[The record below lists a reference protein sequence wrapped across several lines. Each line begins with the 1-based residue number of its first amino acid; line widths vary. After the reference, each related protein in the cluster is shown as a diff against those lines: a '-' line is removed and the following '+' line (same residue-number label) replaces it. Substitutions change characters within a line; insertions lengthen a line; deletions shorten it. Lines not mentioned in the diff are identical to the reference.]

1 MQLVSLLFTELLKL
15 KRSSMFLISILGA
28 IVAPFVVVV
37 ATYVNEPTTPF
48 KELFYNV
55 NLYTVLII
63 GVPLYGVVTTYL
75 FNREYTENTLKNILT
90 IPVSRMSF
98 IMSKTL
104 LLFMWIMML
113 TVIAW
118 GITLVLGLLMQFN
131 GLSSSM
137 LTESIKQFSIGGI
150 LLFILSSPII
160 LVTLV
165 MKNYVPTIIFTVVIT
180 LINVMGGN
188 SEHRALFPWTAAG
201 DIANH
206 TLPSTYPPEYSYIA
220 ITATALTGF
229 IAIIVY
235 FKKVDIH

>member
-1 MQLVSLLFTELLKL
+1 LVSLLFTELLKL

-28 IVAPFVVVV
+28 AVAPFVVVV
-37 ATYVNEPTTPF
+37 ATYVHEPATPF

-90 IPVSRMSF
+90 IPVSRVSF

-113 TVIAW
+113 TVTAW
-118 GITLVLGLLMQFN
+118 GITLVLGLLTQFN
-131 GLSSSM
+131 GINISV
-137 LTESIKQFSIGGI
+137 LTESLKQFIIGGL

-160 LVTLV
+160 LLTLV

-188 SEHRALFPWTAAG
+188 SEHRALFPWAAAG
-201 DIANH
+201 DIAND
-206 TLPSTYPPEYSYIA
+206 TLLPTYPPEYSYIG
-220 ITATALTGF
+220 IIATALIGF
-229 IAIIVY
+229 TAMIVY